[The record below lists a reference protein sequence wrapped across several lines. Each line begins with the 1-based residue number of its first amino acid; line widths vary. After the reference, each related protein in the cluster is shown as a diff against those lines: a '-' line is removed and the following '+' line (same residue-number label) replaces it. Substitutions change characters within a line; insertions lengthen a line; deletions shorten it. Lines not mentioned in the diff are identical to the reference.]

1 MKEINLD
8 SGFALKIVTSVGEVE
23 LYPFEDT
30 EGYCIKINGSS
41 TELIE
46 ELPNRVIVTMVKE
59 SEAQELDDCP
69 VYNPV
74 DLIV

>member
-1 MKEINLD
+1 MREINLELKK
-8 SGFALKIVTSVGEVE
+8 AIKIVTPVGEVE

-30 EGYCIKINGSS
+30 EGYCITINGKS

-59 SEAQELDDCP
+59 SEAQDVDDCP
-69 VYNPV
+69 VYNSI